1 MINNTEKRCIYIP
14 WSWWE
19 KMEERSREEDGD
31 VDANAMEGLDRK
43 AQRLRD
49 CVTERQEYEIWTF
62 PSWRES

>member
-1 MINNTEKRCIYIP
+1 
-14 WSWWE
+14 
-19 KMEERSREEDGD
+19 MEERSREEDGD